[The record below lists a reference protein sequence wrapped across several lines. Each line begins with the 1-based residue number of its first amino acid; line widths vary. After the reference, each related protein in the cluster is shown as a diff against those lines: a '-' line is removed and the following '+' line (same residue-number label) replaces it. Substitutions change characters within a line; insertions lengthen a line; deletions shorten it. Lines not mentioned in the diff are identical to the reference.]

1 MIKKKLKQILYL
13 DAKINSKI
21 RQLETLKE
29 QRGYVQ
35 AIDYSKDKVQTSTTS
50 FGDLLDKIVDLE
62 MEIASEIEA
71 LIDKKKSAKK
81 LLASLDIPDSLV
93 MEMRYLEGCTWYEIA
108 TALNYSQQSVYRIH
122 GLALLKLKDESKLE

>member
-21 RQLETLKE
+21 RQLERLKE
-29 QRGYVQ
+29 QKEHVR
-35 AIDYSKDKVQTSTTS
+35 AIDYTKDKVQTSITS
-50 FGDLLDKIVDLE
+50 FGDLLDKIVDSEL
-62 MEIASEIEA
+62 EIASEIEV
-71 LIDKKKSAKK
+71 LIDNKKSAKK
-81 LLASLDIPDSLV
+81 LIASLDPPESIV

-122 GLALLKLKDESKLE
+122 GLALLKLKDESK